1 MFFLYEYNIVDT
13 GEFSREG
20 ERAGREKTFYGGTA
34 GFMGGAF
41 GAAVMGMG
49 LLTGAGAVAAAGV
62 GIGYAATLAAT
73 RNAIMGVGEQFP
85 NAL

>member
-1 MFFLYEYNIVDT
+1 MSQSFLT
-13 GEFSREG
+13 L
-20 ERAGREKTFYGGTA
+20 ATCGGMA

-41 GAAVMGMG
+41 GTAVMGMG

-62 GIGYAATLAAT
+62 GIGYAATLAAF
-73 RNAIMGVGEQFP
+73 RNAIMGVGRQFP